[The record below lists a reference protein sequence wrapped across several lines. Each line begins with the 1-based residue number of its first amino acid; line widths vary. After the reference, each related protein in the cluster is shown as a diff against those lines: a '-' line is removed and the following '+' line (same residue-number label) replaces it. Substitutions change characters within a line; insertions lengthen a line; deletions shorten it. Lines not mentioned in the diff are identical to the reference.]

1 MALPKLNE
9 GPKYEMVIPSSGKAV
24 RYRPFVVKDEKNLM
38 IAMESKDTKAI
49 IHTLLGTIESCVEE
63 TIIPANLNT
72 FDVEYMFLQIRGKS
86 VGETAKVSVKCQ
98 ECSKEHP
105 TEINLEEIK
114 VNVPDISKTIQLTDN
129 IAVEL
134 DWPSYASLS
143 ELDLS
148 EDAGTEEMFK
158 IMSKCFKSINTDEE
172 RIDIKDVNAKELED
186 FIESMS
192 SVQFAKIQEFVEAMP
207 RLKHDIEFTCGSC
220 QHENK
225 VTVEGLTGFLS

>member
-49 IHTLLGTIESCVEE
+49 IHTLLGTIESCVDDS
-63 TIIPANLNT
+63 IIPANLNT

-98 ECSKEHP
+98 ECGSEHP
-105 TEINLEEIK
+105 AEINLEDIQ
-114 VNVPDISKTIQLTDN
+114 VNVPDIDKTIQLTDN

-134 DWPSYASLS
+134 DWPSYSSLS
-143 ELDLS
+143 EMDLS

-172 RIDIKDVNAKELED
+172 RIDVKDTSPKELSD

>member
-1 MALPKLNE
+1 MALPKLNDS
-9 GPKYEMVIPSSGKAV
+9 PSYTLEVPSTGQTIT
-24 RYRPFVVKDEKNLM
+24 YRPYLVKEEKVLM
-38 IAMESKDTKAI
+38 IAFESGDQKQALRAISDTLKACI
-49 IHTLLGTIESCVEE
+49 VEDIALGELT
-63 TIIPANLNT
+63 T